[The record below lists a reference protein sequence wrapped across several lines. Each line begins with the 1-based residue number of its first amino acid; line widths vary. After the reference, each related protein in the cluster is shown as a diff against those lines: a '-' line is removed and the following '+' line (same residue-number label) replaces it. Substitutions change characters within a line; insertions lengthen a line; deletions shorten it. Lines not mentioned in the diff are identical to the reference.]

1 MVSLEQRLQRLEDI
15 EAIKQLKAR
24 YCDACDGGWSA
35 DRPGYDWDKLQPM
48 FTEDCVWDGTPVN
61 IRVEGHD
68 QLRQMCADL
77 QHVPFA
83 SHNVTNPQI
92 TVDGDSA
99 TAKWHLLAMLTLPHA
114 VEPVSAW
121 CVIFYDDVC
130 VRTSEGWKFKHVKLS
145 YATFT
150 DLKKGW
156 AEERMMDLKSWVDAA
171 HSTAKPAA

>member
-1 MVSLEQRLQRLEDI
+1 MVTVEQRLQRLEDI

-24 YCDACDGGWSA
+24 YCDACDGGWSSEQ
-35 DRPGYDWDKLQPM
+35 PSYDWDKLQHM
-48 FTEDCVWDGTPVN
+48 FTADCVWDGRPVN

-68 QLRQMCADL
+68 QLRQMCLDL
-77 QHVPFA
+77 KDVPFA

-92 TVDGDSA
+92 TVDGDNA
-99 TAKWHLLAMLTLPHA
+99 TAKWHLLAMLTLPDP
-114 VEPVSAW
+114 VNPVSAW
-121 CVIFYDDVC
+121 CVISYDDMC
-130 VRTSEGWKFKHVKLS
+130 VRTQDGWKFKEVKLS

-171 HSTAKPAA
+171 YSPAKPTA